1 MPGSWEN
8 LISNILSLYY
18 YNKVQI
24 ARLFHNVSQT
34 MLKHIAYTYP
44 FTTRSGPGMP
54 GPPPCRYCDLIFH
67 YCREGACPSVAHCLY
82 CPLLPPGRPCRGGIH
97 AARAPSPYRKPYS
110 PPLRRGRARPAR
122 NLSDTTTC
130 GQCAANPQ
138 HAPCP
143 KITLKICR
151 KNQKQPLTKVIHI
164 AIIIKLS
171 RGGHAAKSAS

>member
-24 ARLFHNVSQT
+24 ARLFHNVSRT

-44 FTTRSGPGMP
+44 FTTRQGPGMP
-54 GPPPCRYCDLIFH
+54 GPPPCRYCNLIFH
-67 YCREGACPSVAHCLY
+67 IVGRGLAPPPHIAFIVPYSRQVAHVGAAYMPPAPPSHHNPLY
-82 CPLLPPGRPCRGGIH
+82 LSPSTATIYTLPKNR
-97 AARAPSPYRKPYS
+97 SQ
-110 PPLRRGRARPAR
+110 
-122 NLSDTTTC
+122 NLSK
-130 GQCAANPQ
+130 NP
-138 HAPCP
+138 
-143 KITLKICR
+143 KKL
-151 KNQKQPLTKVIHI
+151 LTRVILL